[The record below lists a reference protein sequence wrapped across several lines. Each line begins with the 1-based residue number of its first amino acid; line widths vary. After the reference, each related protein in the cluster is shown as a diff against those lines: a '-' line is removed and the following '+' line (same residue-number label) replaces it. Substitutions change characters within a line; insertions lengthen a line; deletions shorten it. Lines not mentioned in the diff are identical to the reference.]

1 MERRPR
7 NKKGEVL
14 ANAVVRIYAFI
25 VTAHNTARLNK
36 TPMVMITQDRRE
48 RARATNKRGPT
59 VGRKG
64 TGGGRAR
71 GCSRLIHKTTGSAAQ
86 RLSGSATGPAV
97 LTGILVMPN
106 RRHRPLPSPSRP
118 PLPTL
123 RLRGSPCLRCDS
135 VTGVPGRGED
145 GGPSPCWGAPTPH
158 LCALLHSFKQL
169 FKLCC

>member
-7 NKKGEVL
+7 NKKGKVL

-48 RARATNKRGPT
+48 RARAANKRGPA

-64 TGGGRAR
+64 MGGGGRAR

-86 RLSGSATGPAV
+86 RQGQQ
-97 LTGILVMPN
+97 
-106 RRHRPLPSPSRP
+106 R
-118 PLPTL
+118 
-123 RLRGSPCLRCDS
+123 
-135 VTGVPGRGED
+135 
-145 GGPSPCWGAPTPH
+145 
-158 LCALLHSFKQL
+158 
-169 FKLCC
+169 

>member
-7 NKKGEVL
+7 NKKGKVL

-64 TGGGRAR
+64 TGGGRSGA
-71 GCSRLIHKTTGSAAQ
+71 GLLPAHPQ
-86 RLSGSATGPAV
+86 DHRLSGSATGPAA

-106 RRHRPLPSPSRP
+106 RRHRPLPRPPRP

-145 GGPSPCWGAPTPH
+145 GGPSPCRGAPTPH